1 MSKIIYSGLQGL
13 QRELSSAAWQ
23 GARYVIIVDENTL
36 EHCLPLLVG
45 QVEPLQEASFIEVP
59 VGEEAKS
66 LEVAAQVWQTLMDD
80 GADTHTAVVN
90 LGGGC
95 VSDLGGFV
103 AATYKRGLRYINVP
117 TSLLAM
123 TDAAIGGK
131 TALNFGNVKNS
142 LGYFYL
148 PTLTCIDTAF
158 LATLPDNEVLNGEM
172 EMVKTA
178 AVTDPY
184 LYKRLIATNAPLPTF
199 VKEVA
204 GIKAHVVKVD
214 PKDRSVR
221 RILNFGHTFGHAIEL
236 HSGYPHGVAVGIG
249 MLAAMYLSVKKTGL
263 AEHIYNDYRT
273 WLTGMVDLPHYTLK
287 DIEQML
293 PLMHHD
299 KKNADGNIRCVLLQ
313 EIGAPMIDVPVSD
326 NEVRDTMLKLK

>member
-1 MSKIIYSGLQGL
+1 MLKIIYSGLQGL
-13 QRELSSAAWQ
+13 QRELAADAWS

-36 EHCLPLLVG
+36 EHCLPLLVA
-45 QVEPLQEASFIEVP
+45 QIEPLQEASFIEVP

-66 LEVAAQVWQTLMDD
+66 LEVATQVWQTLMDD
-80 GADTHTAVVN
+80 GADTGTVVVN

-95 VSDLGGFV
+95 VSDLGSFV

-123 TDAAIGGK
+123 VDAAIGGK
-131 TALNFGNVKNS
+131 TAVNFGGVKNS
-142 LGYFYL
+142 LGHFYQ
-148 PTLTCIDTAF
+148 PTLTCIDTDF
-158 LATLPDNEVLNGEM
+158 LATLPDNETLNGEM

-178 AVTDPY
+178 AVTDPM
-184 LYKRLIATNAPLPTF
+184 LYKKLLKNNASPLPF

-204 GIKAHVVKVD
+204 SIKAHVVKVD
-214 PKDRSVR
+214 PQDHNVR

-249 MLAAMYLSVKKTGL
+249 MLAAMYLSVRKTGL
-263 AEHIYNDYRT
+263 QEHIYNEYRE
-273 WLTGMVDLPHYTLK
+273 WLTGKVSLPHYTLK
-287 DIEQML
+287 EIESML

-299 KKNADGNIRCVLLQ
+299 KKNAGGDLRCVLLQ
-313 EIGAPMIDVPVSD
+313 ELGTPMIDVTVSD
-326 NEVRDTMLKLK
+326 NEVRDTLLKL